1 VLRQLRP
8 GLIEGFHP
16 ELGRRFLHAENA
28 PGLLFTEN
36 ETNIARL
43 VQVPNRTPYVK
54 DAIHNYL
61 VNGHEQAVN
70 PEQTGTKAAAHY
82 RVEVKGGGAVTV
94 RLRLRSAR
102 TSAT

>member
-1 VLRQLRP
+1 MVV
-8 GLIEGFHP
+8 E
-16 ELGRRFLHAENA
+16 RRHKILHAENA

-61 VNGHEQAVN
+61 VNGQKGAVN
-70 PEQTGTKAAAHY
+70 PE
-82 RVEVKGGGAVTV
+82 
-94 RLRLRSAR
+94 
-102 TSAT
+102 